1 MAWELFALI
10 AWMGLLWGAA
20 SLFTVA
26 CGKASFLVRFF
37 STLGGCLCALA
48 FTLISAVL
56 ARYWAFDRAVSFTAL
71 LDQAIFLA
79 SDRQLWT
86 NILLAFF
93 AMQVLFFADSLI
105 QKRRNCARK

>member
-37 STLGGCLCALA
+37 STLGISLCVLA
-48 FTLISAVL
+48 FTLISTVTAK
-56 ARYWAFDRAVSFTAL
+56 YWGYDRLVSFPAL
-71 LDQAIFLA
+71 LEQAVFLA
-79 SDRQLWT
+79 MDRQLWFK
-86 NILLAFF
+86 ILIAFC
-93 AMQVLFFADSLI
+93 AMQVLFVADSLF
-105 QKRRNCARK
+105 QKKG

>member
-1 MAWELFALI
+1 MALLWAMIALFAR
-10 AWMGLLWGAA
+10 
-20 SLFTVA
+20 A
-26 CGKASFLVRFF
+26 CDDRPFLVRFF